1 MDVISSRE
9 RAERGYRRLVEI
21 GIALGSERN
30 HDRLFEKI
38 LIAAKEVGNA
48 DGGSLYLLD
57 EDGRELRFAIMR
69 NDTMGIAVGGTRGEA
84 IPFPPVPCRGPNG
97 EPNYTSVVA
106 SAALTGN
113 TVNIADA
120 YDAPGFDFSMLRAF
134 DARTGYRSQSFL
146 SVPLKNH
153 AGDVIGVLELI
164 NARSPDGRTT
174 AFAPE
179 VVPLVEALAGQAAVA
194 LENHNL
200 LDGQKTLFRAVLDV
214 FARAIDAKSPHT
226 GGHCRR
232 VPELTNMIARAAD
245 AATEGPLADF
255 HLSEEEWYELE
266 VAGGLHDCGKITTR
280 EFVFD
285 KATKLETVYNRI
297 HEIRARFEV
306 IKRDVE
312 IAYLRAVATGGNEAT
327 LRADRDARLA
337 ELDDDFAFLAE
348 CNIGSEAMAPE
359 DVERLRR
366 IAAVTWLRTLDDRLG
381 LSWEERARQPP
392 DPEPLPVLEQLLA
405 DKQSHLL
412 PHRRPWRPA
421 IPIVSR
427 SNRRLIRPIS
437 VRSITSRSGAA
448 R

>member
-1 MDVISSRE
+1 
-9 RAERGYRRLVEI
+9 
-21 GIALGSERN
+21 
-30 HDRLFEKI
+30 
-38 LIAAKEVGNA
+38 
-48 DGGSLYLLD
+48 
-57 EDGRELRFAIMR
+57 LR
-69 NDTMGIAVGGTRGEA
+69 
-84 IPFPPVPCRGPNG
+84 
-97 EPNYTSVVA
+97 
-106 SAALTGN
+106 
-113 TVNIADA
+113 
-120 YDAPGFDFSMLRAF
+120 
-134 DARTGYRSQSFL
+134 
-146 SVPLKNH
+146 
-153 AGDVIGVLELI
+153 
-164 NARSPDGRTT
+164 
-174 AFAPE
+174 
-179 VVPLVEALAGQAAVA
+179 
-194 LENHNL
+194 
-200 LDGQKTLFRAVLDV
+200 
-214 FARAIDAKSPHT
+214 
-226 GGHCRR
+226 
-232 VPELTNMIARAAD
+232 
-245 AATEGPLADF
+245 
-255 HLSEEEWYELE
+255 
-266 VAGGLHDCGKITTR
+266 
-280 EFVFD
+280 
-285 KATKLETVYNRI
+285 
-297 HEIRARFEV
+297 